1 MSQGGKGGARHF
13 SKPYI
18 DPGLL
23 YKCLKDHEKIVQDV
37 GPYETI
43 SRNQAIDCTGIVKI
57 LPLVHDLVGLANT
70 CEINPGPLRQALLK
84 MVMEKPDLNKS
95 KYSGNTWCS
104 LRAERIGVILTHFRK
119 MKTNLDEVRRA
130 AAKLTSYEFSRL
142 QDTLEDVSPKETA
155 LTKGG
160 QNLPV
165 EQPKEDYVP
174 KRRRLKKGD
183 SDPVSVDSTGWP
195 KCLMSPEKQPLTKW
209 DQAASSHD
217 EIPPALAK
225 GLAQPSF
232 LRRRLGSKPE
242 QSWKESDQEA
252 HLQEAMGLV
261 QPKAMKK
268 KKKQDA
274 KKKEKLTKVDLG
286 KKKNLSKVLKKPA
299 KQEAPSTRRK
309 WRKLRVTEA
318 RNPERSY
325 ITGCHEACQKLHLIV
340 EVSRKRTVKYR
351 EVIGVIKRRLEDEH
365 LSKEEA
371 IALRNTLC

>member
-1 MSQGGKGGARHF
+1 M
-13 SKPYI
+13 
-18 DPGLL
+18 
-23 YKCLKDHEKIVQDV
+23 
-37 GPYETI
+37 
-43 SRNQAIDCTGIVKI
+43 VKI

-119 MKTNLDEVRRA
+119 MKTNPDEVRRA

-155 LTKGG
+155 LTKGE

-217 EIPPALAK
+217 EIPPALAR

-286 KKKNLSKVLKKPA
+286 KKKNLSKVL
-299 KQEAPSTRRK
+299 
-309 WRKLRVTEA
+309 
-318 RNPERSY
+318 
-325 ITGCHEACQKLHLIV
+325 
-340 EVSRKRTVKYR
+340 
-351 EVIGVIKRRLEDEH
+351 
-365 LSKEEA
+365 
-371 IALRNTLC
+371 